1 MEKKKRTRA
10 RVGEGEGNPGKIGWT
25 FLHKSMSYVVIIIIT
40 GYVVCLLTTLGN
52 LVRVRFL
59 YEPVV
64 GTHISICTAAAGK
77 YKTELKKITK

>member
-1 MEKKKRTRA
+1 M
-10 RVGEGEGNPGKIGWT
+10 
-25 FLHKSMSYVVIIIIT
+25 VIT
-40 GYVVCLLTTLGN
+40 GGYVVCLTTLGN